1 MIRTIVDKIAIPSP
15 PECTSK
21 AERRLATED
30 LLPVVPYKRQWTS
43 FSYVNFWIA
52 DSFSTPPAVSH
63 TLFNPVDTDGSH
75 SRLRCRCEHF
85 LDCRNRSC

>member
-30 LLPVVPYKRQWTS
+30 LLPVVPCKRQWTS

-52 DSFSTPPAVSH
+52 DSFSTLLAVSR
-63 TLFNPVDTDGSH
+63 TVFDRLDTDRPH
-75 SRLRCRCEHF
+75 LQLRRRCEHF

>member
-52 DSFSTPPAVSH
+52 DSFSTPPAVQC
-63 TLFNPVDTDGSH
+63 TVFDRLDTNKP
-75 SRLRCRCEHF
+75 RY
-85 LDCRNRSC
+85 